1 MQFVLLLFC
10 IFVLTGEFFSLF
22 TFFADFFH
30 FAGRISVLSLKNS
43 ICIFSNVSPQKVSY
57 LPYIRL
63 NYSIFLQ
70 FLSSFSLHNSILT
83 REEKADIV

>member
-30 FAGRISVLSLKNS
+30 FVGRISVLSLKNS
-43 ICIFSNVSPQKVSY
+43 ICIFSNVFPQKVSY
-57 LPYIRL
+57 LPYNHA
-63 NYSIFLQ
+63 NYSIIY
-70 FLSSFSLHNSILT
+70 SFYLHFPFTIPY
-83 REEKADIV
+83 